1 MILLL
6 HRDEHDLRRDE
17 QLCRDKGVVR
27 RDGETWFSTTT
38 SILLIFLPFLQCFAR
53 FSLILCKTLSSEELD
68 HSLAIMV

>member
-6 HRDEHDLRRDE
+6 HRDEHDLRRD
-17 QLCRDKGVVR
+17 CRDKGVVR

-38 SILLIFLPFLQCFAR
+38 SILLIFLPFLQRFAR
-53 FSLILCKTLSSEELD
+53 FSLILCKTLSSEGLD